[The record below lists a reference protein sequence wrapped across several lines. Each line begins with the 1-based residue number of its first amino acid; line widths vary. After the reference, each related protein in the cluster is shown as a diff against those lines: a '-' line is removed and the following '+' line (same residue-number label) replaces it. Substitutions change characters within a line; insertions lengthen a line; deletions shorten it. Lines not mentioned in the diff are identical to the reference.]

1 MTPKQT
7 SEERAQACRA
17 AEGFVAAV
25 TEAAGDA
32 VGRSMVN
39 GSWTG
44 GDPCS
49 GGASLESLTRGMDL
63 SDVRL
68 EKVIRLRQ
76 AIASGE
82 YRVSAADVANKLISS
97 LTSGSGPDNGS

>member
-7 SEERAQACRA
+7 SEESGQGWRA
-17 AEGFVAAV
+17 AEGFFAAV

-32 VGRSMVN
+32 VSRRMVN
-39 GSWTG
+39 GIWTG
-44 GDPCS
+44 GEPYS
-49 GGASLESLTRGMDL
+49 GGANLESLTRGMDL

-68 EKVIRLRQ
+68 QKVRRLRQ

-82 YRVSAADVANKLISS
+82 YRVSAADVADKMISS
-97 LTSGSGPDNGS
+97 FTSGSGPDKRS